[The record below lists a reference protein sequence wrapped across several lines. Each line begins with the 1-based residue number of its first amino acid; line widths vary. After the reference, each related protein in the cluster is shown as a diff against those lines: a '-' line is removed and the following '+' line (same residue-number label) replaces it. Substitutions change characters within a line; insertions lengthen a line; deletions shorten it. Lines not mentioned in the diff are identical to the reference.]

1 MSLESAISSYSEDF
15 ESMDNY
21 TDELYESMFSH
32 DFSYVH
38 ALSDAMKNEYRPVSD
53 DVLEQ
58 ILIEVPLKLFDIS
71 ESLNKLQMQIQVVK
85 LKLKKLKIEKRKSLL
100 ENSPELTQS
109 YVNEL
114 VQCETFDDELLVI
127 ALSRVTERVQCE
139 ISYTKELIMGAK
151 KVWDRR
157 KESESAMPV
166 SPIDTSK
173 SIPSYK
179 PNLRDKDYVG

>member
-1 MSLESAISSYSEDF
+1 MSLQSAISSYSEDF
-15 ESMDNY
+15 EAMENY
-21 TDELYESMFSH
+21 TDELYESMFAH

-38 ALSDAMKNEYRPVSD
+38 ALSDAMKNEYKPVSD

-85 LKLKKLKIEKRKSLL
+85 LKLKKLKIEKRKLVM

-114 VQCETFDDELLVI
+114 VQYETFDDELLVI
-127 ALSRVTERVQCE
+127 ALSRVTERVQSE

-157 KESESAMPV
+157 KETESSMPV
-166 SPIDTSK
+166 APIDPSK
-173 SIPSYK
+173 DVPSYT
-179 PNLRDKDYVG
+179 PNFRDKNYIG